1 MFFRIIFYF
10 LFFIL
15 LQIKFSNASIENK
28 ILFKV
33 NDQIITTQD
42 ISNEIQYLA
51 IINKN
56 FLTLEKNQIFEIS
69 KNSLIKRKIKQIE
82 LSKRFPDIE
91 INKDYLNKS
100 LENTYLKLGFSNL
113 EEFKNFL
120 KEKKFNI
127 KIFEENLITNSLWNE
142 FISFK
147 YKDKIK
153 IDKNKILLEL
163 KSKQSNV
170 KYSYLLSEIVF
181 SSSNEEIDSLIK
193 EINNSIIF
201 NGFENTALKYSIS
214 NSANLGGK
222 IGWVQKNALSE
233 LILKKIKNLKEGEHT
248 QPINIPSGFL
258 ILKINKIK
266 KENAEIDVNQE
277 LNKLINQKQ
286 NDQYNT
292 FSNIYFSK
300 IKKEY
305 QIDEL

>member
-1 MFFRIIFYF
+1 MFFIIFFYF

-15 LQIKFSNASIENK
+15 LQINLSNASIENK

-33 NDQIITTQD
+33 NDEIITTQD

-91 INKDYLNKS
+91 INKDFLNKS
-100 LENTYLKLGFSNL
+100 LENTYLNLGFSNL

-120 KEKKFNI
+120 KKKKFNI

-163 KSKQSNV
+163 KSKQSNI

-222 IGWVQKNALSE
+222 DRLGT
-233 LILKKIKNLKEGEHT
+233 KKCFK
-248 QPINIPSGFL
+248 
-258 ILKINKIK
+258 
-266 KENAEIDVNQE
+266 
-277 LNKLINQKQ
+277 
-286 NDQYNT
+286 
-292 FSNIYFSK
+292 
-300 IKKEY
+300 
-305 QIDEL
+305 